1 MRKLSIFLLLPLLS
15 LPLRSTADLRNRI
28 AERGP
33 WDLTTGD
40 LAAFIKKLARRCFQ
54 APRRLLT
61 HSATAQEIQVIAAKA
76 DAEATTTAKPPAR
89 RRIAHRVTR
98 RVLPAAPRVRPQTT

>member
-1 MRKLSIFLLLPLLS
+1 MRKLSIFLLLPLMS
-15 LPLRSTADLRNRI
+15 IPFRFTADLRNRI

-33 WDLTTGD
+33 WDLTRGD
-40 LAAFIKKLARRCFQ
+40 LTAFITQFAQECFQ

-89 RRIAHRVTR
+89 RRVAHRVTR
-98 RVLPAAPRVRPQTT
+98 RVLPAAPRVHPQTT